1 MLKWLCMRL
10 KQKVR
15 KLARKVQRL
24 PRRYTI
30 PSAILLVVAI
40 LCGAAFFIEKPVVF
54 SYAGATCEKHFVLFP
69 STYKVS
75 GGSDY
80 SVTLTD
86 EIKIGNTMLAS
97 RSVCFTP
104 TKAPTEGVARV
115 AIAPWGGVVARKT
128 FALTV
133 GSHPSLDATVL
144 DTPISAS
151 KPLQIPLDTSDTTF
165 LYSIKV
171 GNKETGCSAV
181 DKAISCGIDGL
192 KLKQG
197 TDYPIEITRRF
208 ANDTPEALVKR
219 GVKTLS
225 ATKVTHATA
234 KPKQTIYTVPKS
246 LTLTF
251 DKKLVKATATLYQLK
266 GKKRVK
272 VVTTQSITDKK
283 LKIKFTHNLPRS
295 SSYEMVVDEVEATD
309 GSGLEDVYKLP
320 FKISGG
326 PKVTGVNIGTTGVS
340 SGTTVVVTFD
350 QAISTTQS
358 IGNIVSASGG
368 ATYTGRSGSQLFFSV
383 ASVPRCGSFTIAVG
397 KGLKSKY
404 GIAGTSTW
412 QYTAR
417 TICHTVSTIGYSS
430 QGRPINAYFFGG
442 GGTSV
447 VYTGAIHG
455 NEVSTYSLMN
465 AWIQDLEAN
474 ARDIPKNKTI
484 VVVPAINPDGLASGS
499 RTNAR
504 NVDLNRNFATSDWKK
519 DITTVNNTPFKGGGG
534 KAPMS
539 EPETKAIAGLVQR
552 LHPALVLSYHSIGGV
567 LAANQAGR
575 SNSLAANYSRLSGYA
590 NTTGQTGETFEYSI
604 SGTADDWYAQKLG
617 VPSVLIE
624 LGSHSYNEFYR
635 NKSAMWAMVR
645 L

>member
-1 MLKWLCMRL
+1 M
-10 KQKVR
+10 
-15 KLARKVQRL
+15 
-24 PRRYTI
+24 
-30 PSAILLVVAI
+30 
-40 LCGAAFFIEKPVVF
+40 KPVVF
-54 SYAGATCEKHFVLFP
+54 SYAGATCEKYFTLFP
-69 STYKVS
+69 SIQKMSGSTNYDVS
-75 GGSDY
+75 FG
-80 SVTLTD
+80 D
-86 EIKIGNTMLAS
+86 EIKIGNATLAS

-104 TKAPTEGVARV
+104 TQAPAEGVSRV
-115 AIAPWGGVVARKT
+115 AVAPWGGVIGRKT

-133 GSHPSLDATVL
+133 PALPVMDLAVL
-144 DTPISAS
+144 DKPISTS
-151 KPLQIPLDTSDTTF
+151 KPLQLPLSTSDTIFSYTMR
-165 LYSIKV
+165 V
-171 GNKETGCSAV
+171 GEKEVDCTPA
-181 DKAISCGIDGL
+181 DKAVACAIDEM

-197 TDYPIEITRRF
+197 SGYPIEIARRF
-208 ANDTPEALVKR
+208 ASEEPATLVKK

-234 KPKQTIYTVPKS
+234 KPKQTIYSVPKS

-272 VVTTQSITDKK
+272 VATTQSITGKK

-309 GSGLEDVYKLP
+309 GSGLEDTYKLP

-326 PKVTGVNIGTTGVS
+326 PKVTGINIGTTGVS
-340 SGTTVVVTFD
+340 SGTIVAVTFD

-417 TICHTVSTIGYSS
+417 TICYTVSTIGYSS

-617 VPSVLIE
+617 VPSILIE